1 MFDNTM
7 LTSSSTGWNTLADD
21 SFVRWMTHDLEMTLQ
36 ELSAYLQPKQKQ
48 MYLSKI
54 RRWRPR
60 LRTMRISDALSE
72 ASVLRMSMF
81 NSAMLNILTWCR
93 SSFPHTRGW
102 SHFDVIGT
110 RQEKIRLLQPE
121 AILLLEGYNSLYLMK
136 FRSGIQDAECKA
148 GNDANQGY
156 NLAPYPLECWLH
168 WGEPQCCK
176 DEECVWSPV
185 ATCDAHSEYVA

>member
-7 LTSSSTGWNTLADD
+7 LTNNSTGWNTLADD
-21 SFVRWMTHDLEMTLQ
+21 AFVRWMTHDLEMTLQ

-81 NSAMLNILTWCR
+81 NSAMLNILT
-93 SSFPHTRGW
+93 
-102 SHFDVIGT
+102 
-110 RQEKIRLLQPE
+110 
-121 AILLLEGYNSLYLMK
+121 
-136 FRSGIQDAECKA
+136 
-148 GNDANQGY
+148 
-156 NLAPYPLECWLH
+156 
-168 WGEPQCCK
+168 
-176 DEECVWSPV
+176 
-185 ATCDAHSEYVA
+185 

>member
-7 LTSSSTGWNTLADD
+7 LTNNSTGWNTLADD
-21 SFVRWMTHDLEMTLQ
+21 VFVRWMTHDLEMTLQ

-81 NSAMLNILTWCR
+81 NSAMLNILT
-93 SSFPHTRGW
+93 
-102 SHFDVIGT
+102 
-110 RQEKIRLLQPE
+110 
-121 AILLLEGYNSLYLMK
+121 
-136 FRSGIQDAECKA
+136 
-148 GNDANQGY
+148 
-156 NLAPYPLECWLH
+156 
-168 WGEPQCCK
+168 
-176 DEECVWSPV
+176 
-185 ATCDAHSEYVA
+185 

>member
-7 LTSSSTGWNTLADD
+7 LTNNSTGWNTLADD

-60 LRTMRISDALSE
+60 LRTMRISDALNE

-81 NSAMLNILTWCR
+81 NSAMLNILT
-93 SSFPHTRGW
+93 
-102 SHFDVIGT
+102 
-110 RQEKIRLLQPE
+110 
-121 AILLLEGYNSLYLMK
+121 
-136 FRSGIQDAECKA
+136 
-148 GNDANQGY
+148 
-156 NLAPYPLECWLH
+156 
-168 WGEPQCCK
+168 
-176 DEECVWSPV
+176 
-185 ATCDAHSEYVA
+185 

>member
-1 MFDNTM
+1 MFDDTM

-81 NSAMLNILTWCR
+81 NSAMLNILT
-93 SSFPHTRGW
+93 
-102 SHFDVIGT
+102 
-110 RQEKIRLLQPE
+110 
-121 AILLLEGYNSLYLMK
+121 
-136 FRSGIQDAECKA
+136 
-148 GNDANQGY
+148 
-156 NLAPYPLECWLH
+156 
-168 WGEPQCCK
+168 
-176 DEECVWSPV
+176 
-185 ATCDAHSEYVA
+185 